1 MGDLFW
7 NKIAAAV
14 LAILLVVMGLREISS
29 IVFHTEAPSELAYP
43 VDMSALE
50 VAGEA
55 EEEAGPVDFGTLLAA
70 ASAADG
76 ERVARRCTA
85 CHTFE
90 QGGGHGTGPAMYGVL
105 GRQVASVSG
114 FSYSSAMR
122 EYAEGGTEWLYQNM
136 YEYLEN
142 PRRYVPG
149 TSMAFAGLRSQD
161 DRINLLA
168 YMRQQDDNPP
178 PLPEPLPTGRSRA
191 DRHRR
196 ARAQHGDRDSGA
208 PGLSSQSVAVGQ
220 DERLGGPVA
229 RLARHRLEG
238 CRGGDVENGSG
249 PALDH
254 AREEQAAQVDHGFD
268 VGPHELDLSLRVAVV
283 HRAERPHSGVVD
295 QHVHRQP
302 APGDLLDE
310 LAASLRVGQ
319 IGRQGLRADT
329 VLLLQFGGQVP

>member
-50 VAGEA
+50 VAGAA

-105 GRQVASVSG
+105 GRQVAAVSG
-114 FSYSSAMR
+114 FNYSSAMR
-122 EYAEGGTEWLYQNM
+122 EYAEGGTQWLYQNM

-178 PLPEPLPTGRSRA
+178 PLPEPLPEDETVAEELATDDDESTPVAATTGDGGTGVTEA
-191 DRHRR
+191 D
-196 ARAQHGDRDSGA
+196 AAA
-208 PGLSSQSVAVGQ
+208 A
-220 DERLGGPVA
+220 DEDAETEGLGGVS
-229 RLARHRLEG
+229 E
-238 CRGGDVENGSG
+238 
-249 PALDH
+249 
-254 AREEQAAQVDHGFD
+254 
-268 VGPHELDLSLRVAVV
+268 AVV
-283 HRAERPHSGVVD
+283 EEAEAEEGDTAPESD
-295 QHVHRQP
+295 EP
-302 APGDLLDE
+302 AADEAGDE
-310 LAASLRVGQ
+310 EEEPTEG
-319 IGRQGLRADT
+319 
-329 VLLLQFGGQVP
+329 

>member
-29 IVFHTEAPSELAYP
+29 IVFSAEAPSELAYP

-50 VAGEA
+50 VAGA
-55 EEEAGPVDFGTLLAA
+55 ADEETGPVDFGTLLAA
-70 ASAADG
+70 ASASDG

-114 FSYSSAMR
+114 FNYSSAMR
-122 EYAEGGTEWLYQNM
+122 DYAEGGTEWLYQNM

-168 YMRQQDDNPP
+168 YMREQHDNPP
-178 PLPEPLPTGRSRA
+178 ALPEPLPEDEGVAEEAAEGEEESTPVAATTGDGDTDVTEA
-191 DRHRR
+191 D
-196 ARAQHGDRDSGA
+196 AVAADEDA
-208 PGLSSQSVAVGQ
+208 EADGLGGVSEEVVEEAEQ
-220 DERLGGPVA
+220 DEAAPEAGEPAAEDGEDAGDEDEEPT
-229 RLARHRLEG
+229 EG
-238 CRGGDVENGSG
+238 
-249 PALDH
+249 
-254 AREEQAAQVDHGFD
+254 
-268 VGPHELDLSLRVAVV
+268 
-283 HRAERPHSGVVD
+283 
-295 QHVHRQP
+295 
-302 APGDLLDE
+302 
-310 LAASLRVGQ
+310 
-319 IGRQGLRADT
+319 
-329 VLLLQFGGQVP
+329 